1 MEEIKHTYFLVDM
14 LKKHFE
20 NVEVVNMHDG
30 KDSNE
35 EVFCEIMPHANRI
48 CESVREKIMAKKEI
62 VSNPSIDLIY
72 GDLAYNAISR
82 VDKE

>member
-1 MEEIKHTYFLVDM
+1 MKEIKHTYFLVDM

-35 EVFCEIMPHANRI
+35 EVFCEIMPHTNRT
-48 CESVREKIMAKKEI
+48 S
-62 VSNPSIDLIY
+62 
-72 GDLAYNAISR
+72 
-82 VDKE
+82 